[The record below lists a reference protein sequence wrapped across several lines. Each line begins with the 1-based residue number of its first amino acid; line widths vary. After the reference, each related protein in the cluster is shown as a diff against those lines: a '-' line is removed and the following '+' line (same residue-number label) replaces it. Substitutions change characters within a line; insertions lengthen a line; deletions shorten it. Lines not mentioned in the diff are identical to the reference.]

1 MVQCNFS
8 KAASCTTKA
17 CYFVRKK
24 VFAVQAFFFF
34 FDSVTVFTFYEK
46 GGLKTFEPPSS
57 INTLVL
63 ILCNCF
69 YSIQASH
76 TTKCIFT
83 LKKIITMRRL
93 KSQLHGAY
101 FWCNFKT
108 SLSRYLTTNKY
119 EV

>member
-1 MVQCNFS
+1 MSPTHKILGSRFFFFLYTIEKSRCIILRSRCSLILKRCMVKCNFS

-76 TTKCIFT
+76 TT
-83 LKKIITMRRL
+83 
-93 KSQLHGAY
+93 
-101 FWCNFKT
+101 
-108 SLSRYLTTNKY
+108 
-119 EV
+119 